1 MNKSSLR
8 IQKGEYKDSYSE
20 DLRYYWYSAKCC
32 GIPSLLQ
39 YYVDNMHDDPEV
51 RKRCQLGV
59 QCLSHPLKAR
69 MLGATAVDFV
79 PQFALQA
86 TGFTGLTVAEGVK
99 NGITFEIFGKAPKK

>member
-1 MNKSSLR
+1 
-8 IQKGEYKDSYSE
+8 
-20 DLRYYWYSAKCC
+20 
-32 GIPSLLQ
+32 
-39 YYVDNMHDDPEV
+39 MHDDPEV